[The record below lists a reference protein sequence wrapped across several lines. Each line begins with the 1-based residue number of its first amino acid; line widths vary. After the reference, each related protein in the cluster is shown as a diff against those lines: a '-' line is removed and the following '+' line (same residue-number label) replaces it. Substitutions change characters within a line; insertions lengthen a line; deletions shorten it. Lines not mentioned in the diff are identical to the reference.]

1 MWIIFYLQTL
11 TGYAK
16 IRNWRQHINNSLEV
30 CRVSYN
36 VEGGELAQGEAE
48 EYIRMLRAQHPDRI
62 IKNVTFKVD
71 GEFVDVSYTYDMVP
85 FDRIRRITGYLVGS
99 LDRFNDAKH
108 AEVFDRVDHS
118 IV

>member
-1 MWIIFYLQTL
+1 MNYSI
-11 TGYAK
+11 
-16 IRNWRQHINNSLEV
+16 ED
-30 CRVSYN
+30 
-36 VEGGELAQGEAE
+36 GELAQGEAE

-62 IKNVTFKVD
+62 IRHVTFKVD
-71 GEFVDVSYTYDMVP
+71 GEFVDASYTYDTVP

-108 AEVFDRVDHS
+108 AEVLDRVDHS

>member
-1 MWIIFYLQTL
+1 MNYSI
-11 TGYAK
+11 
-16 IRNWRQHINNSLEV
+16 
-30 CRVSYN
+30 
-36 VEGGELAQGEAE
+36 EGGELAQGEAE

-62 IKNVTFKVD
+62 IRHVTFKVD
-71 GEFVDVSYTYDMVP
+71 GEFVDVSYTYDTVP

-108 AEVFDRVDHS
+108 AEVLDRVDHS

>member
-1 MWIIFYLQTL
+1 MNYSI
-11 TGYAK
+11 
-16 IRNWRQHINNSLEV
+16 
-30 CRVSYN
+30 
-36 VEGGELAQGEAE
+36 EGGELAQGEAE

-62 IKNVTFKVD
+62 IRHVTFKVD
-71 GEFVDVSYTYDMVP
+71 GEFVDASYTYDTVH

-108 AEVFDRVDHS
+108 AEVLDRVDHS

>member
-1 MWIIFYLQTL
+1 MNYSI
-11 TGYAK
+11 
-16 IRNWRQHINNSLEV
+16 
-30 CRVSYN
+30 
-36 VEGGELAQGEAE
+36 EGGELAQGEAE

-62 IKNVTFKVD
+62 IRHVTFKVD
-71 GEFVDVSYTYDMVP
+71 GEFVDASYTYDTVP

-108 AEVFDRVDHS
+108 AEVLDRVDHS

>member
-1 MWIIFYLQTL
+1 MNYSI
-11 TGYAK
+11 
-16 IRNWRQHINNSLEV
+16 
-30 CRVSYN
+30 
-36 VEGGELAQGEAE
+36 EGGELAQGEAE

-62 IKNVTFKVD
+62 IRHVTFKVD
-71 GEFVDVSYTYDMVP
+71 GEFVDASYTYDTVP

-108 AEVFDRVDHS
+108 AEVLDRVNHS